1 MLRTE
6 GEYMLF
12 LYGLLTAVVFFIVV
26 ISALYIG
33 YKLGHKQ
40 GKPVEIDEKQ
50 IIKAK
55 KIQEDFQKLMNYDVP
70 TALQR
75 KKVE

>member
-1 MLRTE
+1 
-6 GEYMLF
+6 MLF

-55 KIQEDFQKLMNYDVP
+55 KIQEDFQKLMNYDVSK
-70 TALQR
+70 ALQR